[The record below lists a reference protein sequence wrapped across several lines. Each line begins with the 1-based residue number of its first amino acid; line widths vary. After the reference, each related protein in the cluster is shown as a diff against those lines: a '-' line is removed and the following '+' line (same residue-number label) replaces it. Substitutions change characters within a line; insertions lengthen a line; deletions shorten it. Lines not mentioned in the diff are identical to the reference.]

1 MERHTLVYI
10 DISSQLFLPSNSRKS
25 VFHFD
30 RFILFCFG
38 TTVLYWVD
46 VIRRDYSHQLLLSNE
61 RNVNFFRV
69 GPTIHANLRKQDFV

>member
-1 MERHTLVYI
+1 MELHTLVYI
-10 DISSQLFLPSNSRKS
+10 DTSSQLFLPSNSQKG
-25 VFHFD
+25 VLHFD

-46 VIRRDYSHQLLLSNE
+46 VIRRNYPHQLLLSNE

-69 GPTIHANLRKQDFV
+69 LYMQI